1 MNGFVVELD
10 NLAFGRLFHEEEP
23 FHLLLSGLVQ
33 HLPVLD
39 ETLELLELA
48 AESRSI
54 RRCLLVVVEEV
65 DVQVARQNLNI
76 AHTVLTAGSLAKNL
90 KLVLHRL
97 RHAKSEGV
105 ERARVCVLR
114 DFLLDLVECLANP

>member
-33 HLPVLD
+33 RLPVLD

-65 DVQVARQNLNI
+65 DV
-76 AHTVLTAGSLAKNL
+76 
-90 KLVLHRL
+90 
-97 RHAKSEGV
+97 
-105 ERARVCVLR
+105 
-114 DFLLDLVECLANP
+114 